1 MIKTGGEERR
11 FIVYIEE
18 ALVEENI
25 QTCFKLLCTAAFLN
39 QSGNIVRN
47 TQRILPRRSFIEE
60 HVPPGSVP
68 GAFKG
73 DGGIG
78 KSRFLYLGFSE
89 SDFIQPIA
97 LFITGQDKAFGT
109 GMFIIV
115 TPEILPI
122 SGLFQVVL
130 VKILFSQTFGNQGDG
145 IVTIRIFYGAVSGA
159 GDAVGDIAEF
169 QIGDQSATPFR
180 FMAVAGADGCIC
192 LLYTSPSPR
201 DA

>member
-1 MIKTGGEERR
+1 MIKTGGEERW

-39 QSGNIVRN
+39 QSENIVRN

-145 IVTIRIFYGAVSGA
+145 IVTIRIFYVRFPAA
-159 GDAVGDIAEF
+159 GD
-169 QIGDQSATPFR
+169 P
-180 FMAVAGADGCIC
+180 
-192 LLYTSPSPR
+192 
-201 DA
+201 